1 MLFLAAVKM
10 RGMSSGP
17 MLSPDFFIVM
27 DRLYVTL
34 KERMKVWKDI
44 ENKGRGVLGFG
55 RDRTEMDRLM
65 LERLVIANDMASAYW
80 YLHEN
85 K

>member
-1 MLFLAAVKM
+1 
-10 RGMSSGP
+10 MSSGP